1 MRQSIPCSPPFR
13 WSLACMLIC
22 SGSSARRVKRPD
34 AVSFYSATSASLPS
48 PRLDRTTL
56 SVSPLDKP
64 GLPDMTSTIASIGTT
79 GATVW
84 FTGLPSA
91 GKTTLASALA
101 QRLTGR
107 DRRIEILDGDAV
119 RPVLSPELGY
129 SRADRDANVAR
140 IGWVASL
147 LARNGVLVL
156 ASVVSPFAD
165 ARNGVRRHH
174 QDSGSRFLEVHVA
187 TPVDICADRDV
198 KGLYA
203 KQRAGNLAGLT
214 GIDGEYEAPS
224 MPELRIDTSGR
235 SVDHAVDELIALLE
249 KENLL

>member
-1 MRQSIPCSPPFR
+1 MTAG
-13 WSLACMLIC
+13 SLTAL
-22 SGSSARRVKRPD
+22 A
-34 AVSFYSATSASLPS
+34 
-48 PRLDRTTL
+48 
-56 SVSPLDKP
+56 
-64 GLPDMTSTIASIGTT
+64 T

-101 QRLTGR
+101 ERLTELGR
-107 DRRIEILDGDAV
+107 QVEMLDGDAV

-140 IGWVASL
+140 IGWVASR

-165 ARNGVRRHH
+165 ARDNVRAVHENA
-174 QDSGSRFLEVHVA
+174 DVSFLEVHVA
-187 TPVDICADRDV
+187 TAVEVCADRDV

-203 KQRAGNLAGLT
+203 KQRAGNLDGLT
-214 GIDGEYEAPS
+214 GIDGEYEAPAY
-224 MPELRIDTSGR
+224 PELRIDTATR
-235 SVDHAVDELIALLE
+235 SVTDAVDELIALLE